1 MKRIYIAGQITGLP
15 EEVWMKNFS
24 LARQEVRALEAAPVC
39 PTMQPHIHG
48 KTWLEYMK
56 EDLRMML
63 TCDAVYVQRNWKN
76 SKGAVLEWSTATALN
91 MEIIYQPE
99 LKEVD
104 NG

>member
-15 EEVWMKNFS
+15 EDVWMKNFS
-24 LARQEVRALEAAPVC
+24 TARQEVRALEATPVC
-39 PTMQPHIHG
+39 PTMQPHNHG
-48 KTWLEYMK
+48 KTWEEYMK
-56 EDLRMML
+56 EDLCMML

-76 SKGAVLEWSTATALN
+76 SKCAVLEWYTATALN

-99 LKEVD
+99 LKEVN